1 MNPMESCSTMEPLR
15 QYEQLVHRLREVRS
29 TTAIAGVQKA
39 VEKLARQVKDDQ
51 FLLSELKQIQ
61 ASHTLERA
69 HYYVDRLIKGL
80 TVVRTPEGSDIN
92 LNRWKEYTDLH
103 TDSLWIIPRRDGT
116 GVHKADYWGNFVPQI
131 PQQMLQR
138 YTRAGEWVLDPFCGS
153 GTTLIEAQRLGR
165 NGLGV
170 ELRADMVEHARGLIE
185 AEPNEQNTRQ
195 LIAKGDSSRVDLK
208 AELARQGVESVQ
220 LAILHPPYYDIIQF
234 SESPDCLSRATDVT
248 HFLQRLRA
256 VVQNVS
262 RVLDPG
268 RYLVLVIGDKYA
280 EGEWIPLGFQSMQ
293 EICNLGFS
301 LKSIIVKN
309 FEDTAG
315 KRHQKELWRYRALAG
330 GFFVFKHEYVFVF
343 RKRSSK
349 NRHTTATRV
358 R

>member
-1 MNPMESCSTMEPLR
+1 MQPQRRHNEE
-15 QYEQLVHRLREVRS
+15 LVDRLREVRS
-29 TTAIAGVQKA
+29 NKAITGVQQA
-39 VEKLARQVKDDQ
+39 VEQLARQVGGDEY
-51 FLLSELKQIQ
+51 LLSELKQIQ

-92 LNRWKEYTDLH
+92 LNRWKEYTDVH

-131 PQQMLQR
+131 PQQMMQR
-138 YTRAGEWVLDPFCGS
+138 YTRPGETVIDPFCGS
-153 GTTLIEAQRLGR
+153 GTTLIEAQRMGR
-165 NGLGV
+165 NGIGV
-170 ELRADMVEHARGLIE
+170 ELRPDMVEHARGLIL
-185 AEPNEQNTRQ
+185 AEPNPFEVRQ
-195 LIAKGDSSRVDLK
+195 TIVQGDSSRVDLR
-208 AELARQGVESVQ
+208 EQGTAQ

-234 SESPDCLSRATDVT
+234 SENPDCLSRATDVT
-248 HFLQRLRA
+248 HFLQRLRGVA
-256 VVQNVS
+256 QNVS

-280 EGEWIPLGFQSMQ
+280 DGEWIPLGFQSMQ

-301 LKSIIVKN
+301 LKSIVVKN

-343 RKRSSK
+343 KKSSK
-349 NRHTTATRV
+349 KRNTAATRLG
-358 R
+358 

>member
-1 MNPMESCSTMEPLR
+1 MQPQR
-15 QYEQLVHRLREVRS
+15 KYDDLVNRLKEVRS
-29 TTAIAGVQKA
+29 NTAIAGVQKA
-39 VEKLARQVKDDQ
+39 AEQLSRQVKDE
-51 FLLSELKQIQ
+51 FLISELKQIQ

-92 LNRWKEYTDLH
+92 LNRWKEYSDIH

-131 PQQMLQR
+131 PQQMMKR
-138 YTRAGEWVLDPFCGS
+138 YTREGDWVLDPFCGS
-153 GTTLIEAQRLGR
+153 GTTLIEAQRMGR

-170 ELRADMVEHARGLIE
+170 ELRPDMVEHARGLIE
-185 AEPNEQNTRQ
+185 AERNLFSTSQTVVQ
-195 LIAKGDSSRVDLK
+195 GDSSRVDLK
-208 AELARQGVESVQ
+208 SVLGDQTVQ
-220 LAILHPPYYDIIQF
+220 LAVLHPPYYDIIQF
-234 SESPDCLSRATDVT
+234 SSNPDCLSRATDVT

-268 RYLVLVIGDKYA
+268 RYLALVIGDKYA

-293 EICNLGFS
+293 EICNLGFT
-301 LKSIIVKN
+301 LKSIVVKN

-330 GFFVFKHEYVFVF
+330 GFYVFKHEYVFVF
-343 RKRSSK
+343 RKAGRKSSN
-349 NRHTTATRV
+349 NRNTAATRLG
-358 R
+358 

>member
-1 MNPMESCSTMEPLR
+1 MAQPQR
-15 QYEQLVHRLREVRS
+15 KYDKLVSQLREVRS
-29 TTAIAGVQKA
+29 TRAIDGVQKA
-39 VEKLARQVKDDQ
+39 VEQLARQVQGDE

-80 TVVRTPEGSDIN
+80 TVVRTPEGSDLN
-92 LNRWKEYTDLH
+92 LNRWKEYSEVH

-131 PQQMLQR
+131 PQQMMQR

-153 GTTLIEAQRLGR
+153 GTTLIEAQRMGR

-170 ELRADMVEHARGLIE
+170 ELRPDMVAHARGLIE
-185 AEPNEQNTRQ
+185 AERNLFSTEQVVA
-195 LIAKGDSSRVDLK
+195 LGDSSRVDLK
-208 AELARQGVESVQ
+208 AELERKSVESVQ

-234 SESPDCLSRATDVT
+234 SENPDCLSRATDVT

-268 RYLVLVIGDKYA
+268 RHLVLVIGDKYA

-293 EICNLGFS
+293 EICNLGYT

-330 GFFVFKHEYVFVF
+330 GFYVFKHEYVFLF
-343 RKRSSK
+343 KKSAKKRH
-349 NRHTTATRV
+349 NAATRLG
-358 R
+358 